1 MRKRLAILS
10 MAVAAVIAFS
20 SWTFGQTGERSGAPG
35 PQAAKPTDPH
45 DLSGIWVY
53 AERMGGGVR
62 AHGAFGPDVPSMTA
76 WAQARFDAAKPGY
89 GPRGAPDGNDP
100 IGKCDPNGL
109 PRLILQGFPTEFVQ
123 LPGRLIIFHEWSHA
137 WRTIWMD
144 GRKLPEDPDPTWFG
158 YSVGKWDGDTLVIE
172 TIGFNDKTWVDFFG
186 HPHSDEMR
194 LTERYRRADHDTM
207 QLNMTIDD
215 SKAYTKPWASD
226 TKIFKLNPKGELRES
241 LCVASEED
249 SFTQRIRNPAAGKG
263 SQ

>member
-1 MRKRLAILS
+1 
-10 MAVAAVIAFS
+10 
-20 SWTFGQTGERSGAPG
+20 
-35 PQAAKPTDPH
+35 
-45 DLSGIWVY
+45 
-53 AERMGGGVR
+53 
-62 AHGAFGPDVPSMTA
+62 
-76 WAQARFDAAKPGY
+76 
-89 GPRGAPDGNDP
+89 
-100 IGKCDPNGL
+100 
-109 PRLILQGFPTEFVQ
+109 
-123 LPGRLIIFHEWSHA
+123 
-137 WRTIWMD
+137 
-144 GRKLPEDPDPTWFG
+144 
-158 YSVGKWDGDTLVIE
+158 LVIE